1 MARIQ
6 VKTISK
12 TYWTTHDRRFEPN
25 FASPAPRI
33 PGNCDIWFPYF
44 ELAKIDGSPVRRNK
58 PWNEKERGR
67 DVGQKGLVGGEQE
80 VYKSVCGPIRPRKT
94 FCDLRPTNETVPLK
108 FFHAFTTRT
117 RTAFVIVRDY
127 SRVVKWKWRT
137 IEARGG
143 ERRVRGSFFF
153 LFFVIYDL
161 VISWIFFFCSF
172 FRLNDCLNDST
183 FEIFREI

>member
-94 FCDLRPTNETVPLK
+94 FRDLRPTNETVPLK

-117 RTAFVIVRDY
+117 RTAFVIIRELWNGNEER
-127 SRVVKWKWRT
+127 SRQGEGKDEFADLFFFFFSSFT
-137 IEARGG
+137 ISLFLE
-143 ERRVRGSFFF
+143 FFF
-153 LFFVIYDL
+153 LFLF
-161 VISWIFFFCSF
+161 SF
-172 FRLNDCLNDST
+172 KRL
-183 FEIFREI
+183 FKR